1 VFCKLG
7 FSIVREPAKFWDKID
22 PSLHH
27 HCLRSGTIWDERDM
41 DLPFEFDNVGNRV
54 RPARNLNRIKAFLET
69 YKEIED
75 SDKHTQLRED
85 FF

>member
-1 VFCKLG
+1 
-7 FSIVREPAKFWDKID
+7 
-22 PSLHH
+22 
-27 HCLRSGTIWDERDM
+27 M